1 MKPPRLYRRLASG
14 HKFGF
19 VSGGRISLHA
29 AADHLLL
36 RSSTVFMEN
45 YHRFYFA
52 DIEAITV
59 RQTTRGIF
67 WNVALGLGL
76 FVCLAVIRVKPGLH
90 WFSGIFAGIFAL
102 LLILNISLG
111 TTCVTQ
117 LQTRVQTRALPIRR
131 VRKAL
136 RVVDRLFQNIAA
148 AQAQIALA
156 APLETQV
163 QPLAP
168 VIQPPRSSVPPPL
181 PGEKPVTRGRW
192 LHAAVFAIL
201 ALSGAVAIWA
211 GLQPSAPLR
220 YAACAA
226 LLANLPVGIVVLVLQ
241 RRYRLPARPGVFV
254 WISVIGHSIVLPIA
268 YFVFSTIHTV
278 QTTRKDGP
286 PPNPFATQVVPLGAF
301 GDLPGFNAM
310 LWICGAFCAAVALL
324 GCFAILTQRGRM
336 EAAGAA

>member
-1 MKPPRLYRRLASG
+1 MKAPRLYRRLAS
-14 HKFGF
+14 KFGI
-19 VSGGRISLHA
+19 VSGGSLHA

-36 RSSTVFMEN
+36 RSSTVFMET

-52 DIEAITV
+52 DIEAIAV

-76 FVCLAVIRVKPGLH
+76 FVCLAIIRVKPGPH
-90 WFSGIFAGIFAL
+90 WVSGAFAGIFAL
-102 LLILNISLG
+102 LLILNVSLG

-148 AQAQIALA
+148 AQAQIVLA
-156 APLETQV
+156 APVETQV

-168 VIQPPRSSVPPPL
+168 VIQSPRSSGPPPL
-181 PGEKPVTRGRW
+181 PGEKPVSRGRW
-192 LHAAVFAIL
+192 LHAAVFSVL
-201 ALSGAVAIWA
+201 ALSGALAIWA
-211 GLQPSAPLR
+211 GLQHSAPLR

-226 LLANLPVGIVVLVLQ
+226 LLANLPVGIVALVQQ
-241 RRYRLPARPGVFV
+241 RRFRLPPRPGVFV

-268 YFVFSTIHTV
+268 YFVFSTIHAV
-278 QTTRKDGP
+278 QMTRKGGP
-286 PPNPFATQVVPLGAF
+286 PPNPFATQVVPLSAF
-301 GDLPGFNAM
+301 GDLPGFDTM
-310 LWICGAFCAAVALL
+310 LWISGAFCVVVALL
-324 GCFAILTQRGRM
+324 GGFAILASRGRM
-336 EAAGAA
+336 EPAGAP